1 MSYIQGADRGQ
12 GFLLPESIEDY
23 VGPEHPVRAIE
34 AFVDALDLGRIGFAR
49 AVPAA
54 TGRPPYAPGDLLK
67 LYLWGYFNRVSSSRR
82 LEAECARNLEVLWL
96 LRRLTPDFKTIA
108 DFRRENARALKEVF
122 RQFVLVCRELGLFGR
137 ELVAIDGTKLKAS
150 NHPTARAD
158 AAKLQ
163 VWLAAIDARIAEY
176 LAAAQAGDESE
187 AEPTPPP
194 LAPAEMAAKL
204 AALRRRKD
212 KLTGVLA
219 RALESG
225 GEVPLHDPDAQRMIK
240 VGLGYNAQSA
250 VDDKHHLIAVAEVAA
265 EPTDYQQLP
274 VIAAQA
280 SAVLRAPNLRA
291 TADGGYHD
299 QEALAQAEA
308 AGVECHVP
316 RPQKGHAVRL
326 GVHGKSLFVYD
337 AARDAYRCPA
347 GESLARNGAG
357 YRKAGLF
364 YQAYANGAACR
375 ACPQKAACTKGDY
388 RRVER
393 WEKEEVM
400 EAIAARVAAHPEILG
415 RRKALVE
422 HPFGTIKF
430 WWNQGAL
437 LTRGR
442 EHVQAELSLSALTYN
457 LKRALAVLGTSGL
470 IAGLS
475 TLKRGARAAGGSA
488 CGPQPGCFGAW
499 SACGWLAAAKR
510 HLRTSTR
517 TRHGAFAARHRLT
530 LAA

>member
-1 MSYIQGADRGQ
+1 MPASV
-12 GFLLPESIEDY
+12 EDY
-23 VGPEHPVRAIE
+23 VGPEHPVRAVD
-34 AFVDALDLGRIGFAR
+34 AFVEALDLGRIGFAK

-67 LYLWGYFNRVSSSRR
+67 LYVWGYFNRVSSSRR
-82 LEAECARNLEVLWL
+82 LEVECARNLEVMWL
-96 LRRLTPDFKTIA
+96 LRGLAPDFKTVA

-150 NHPTARAD
+150 NHPDARAD
-158 AAKLQ
+158 AAKLE
-163 VWLAAIDARIAEY
+163 VWLAAIDARIGEY
-176 LAAAQAGDESE
+176 LAAAQASDDAE
-187 AEPTPPP
+187 AGCAAPP
-194 LAPAEMAAKL
+194 LAPGEMAAKL
-204 AALRRRKD
+204 AALRRRKA
-212 KLTGVLA
+212 KLTLVLA
-219 RALESG
+219 RALEHG
-225 GEVPLHDPDAQRMIK
+225 GEVPLHDPDAQSMAK

-250 VDDKHHLIAVAEVAA
+250 VDAKHHLIAVAEVAA
-265 EPTDYQQLP
+265 EPTDHVQLP

-280 SAVLRAPNLRA
+280 SAVLRAPHLKA

-316 RPQKGHAVRL
+316 RPQKGHAAKL
-326 GVHGKSLFVYD
+326 GVHGKSTFVYE

-347 GESLARNGAG
+347 GASLARSGEG

-364 YQAYANGAACR
+364 YQAYANAPACR
-375 ACPQKAACTKGDY
+375 ACPQKAACTKADY
-388 RRVER
+388 RRIER
-393 WEKEEVM
+393 WEKESVM
-400 EAIAARVAAHPEILG
+400 EGIAARVAAHPEVLG
-415 RRKALVE
+415 RRKGLVE

-430 WWNQGAL
+430 WWNQGAV

-457 LKRALAVLGTSGL
+457 LKRALAVLGTRGL
-470 IAGLS
+470 IAGLA
-475 TLKRGARAAGGSA
+475 TLRKAVRVAAGSA
-488 CGPQPGCFGAW
+488 HGPQRGCFRAPNA
-499 SACGWLAAAKR
+499 SNWLAAVKK
-510 HLRTSTR
+510 HLFAPTCAQ
-517 TRHGAFAARHRLT
+517 HGVFASHHCRA